1 MRRIIQHED
10 GQSLVEYAMIIG
22 LVAALMVGSLMQLVQ
37 VPILD
42 CFTTIVASL

>member
-1 MRRIIQHED
+1 MKRIIQHED

-42 CFTTIVASL
+42 CFIAIVASL